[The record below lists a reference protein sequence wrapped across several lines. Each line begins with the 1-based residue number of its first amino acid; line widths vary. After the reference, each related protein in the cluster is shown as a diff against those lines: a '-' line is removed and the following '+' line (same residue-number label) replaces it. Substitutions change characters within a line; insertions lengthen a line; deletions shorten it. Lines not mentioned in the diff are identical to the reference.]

1 MSAFIQTPHPLLPFV
16 SPQQFATDFETARA
30 LLVEREKRIQ
40 LEKEDAIRYGYEP
53 EHWQKA
59 EKLAKKYRDLL
70 VLGGNRS
77 GKSTWAGK
85 MVVRTL
91 LEKPNSRVWCF
102 QTTNDNSISMQ
113 QPIVWN
119 FMPRELRTAKRNK
132 VTNISYTQKNGFSE
146 NTAVLPNKSQVWFRN
161 YAQDI
166 TTIEGGEIDLAW
178 CDELVPL
185 DWLETIR
192 FRLLDRNGILLVT
205 FTPIEGYSPT
215 VKNYLQGAKDIE
227 ESDAEL
233 LPKRSGKGFEKVPV
247 VQECVTRNAGIIYF
261 QTKNNPWA
269 GYERMKIELA
279 KQPREKILCRAY
291 GVPIKA
297 TATRFPRFR
306 ESVHVVKA
314 DQVPKDGTNYLFCD
328 PAGTKNWFMIWVR
341 IDAAERAWVYR
352 EWPQTDT
359 YIEGFGY
366 PDAWAISS
374 GKKADGETGD
384 GQKSC
389 GFGLLP
395 YKREIERLE
404 ALDGIEVFERWIDSR
419 YANTTVAGTREHA
432 TTLLEDLADAG
443 MSFRSCPG
451 ENIEEGVG
459 LINDA
464 LYYDEEAP
472 IEHNNAPGLYISER
486 CTNTIWALKEWTGQD
501 GQKGASKDP
510 IDCLRYLFTSG
521 VGNVE
526 GGKLNVTGGG
536 SY

>member
-1 MSAFIQTPHPLLPFV
+1 MTFTQSPHPLLPFI
-16 SPQQFATDFETARA
+16 PPEHFLADPEGAKR
-30 LLVEREKRIQ
+30 LLVEREKRISS
-40 LEKEDAIRYGYEP
+40 EKEDPVRYGYEP
-53 EHWQKA
+53 EHWTKA
-59 EKLAKKYRDLL
+59 EKIAKRYRDLL

-91 LEKPNSRVWCF
+91 LEKPASRVWCF

-119 FMPRELRTAKRNK
+119 FMPRELRLAKRNK

-192 FRLLDRNGILLVT
+192 FRLLDRNGLLLVT

-215 VKNYLQGAKDIE
+215 VKNYLQGAKTIE
-227 ESDAEL
+227 ESEAEL
-233 LPKRSGKGFEKVPV
+233 LPKKNGKGFEMVPV
-247 VQECVTRNAGIIYF
+247 VQECTTRNAGVIYF

-269 GYERMKIELA
+269 GYGRMKTELA

-306 ESVHVVKA
+306 EAVHVVKA
-314 DQVPKDGTNYLFCD
+314 DQIPKDGTNYLFCD
-328 PAGTKNWFMIWVR
+328 PAGGKNWFMLWIR
-341 IDAAERAWVYR
+341 IDAGERAWVYR
-352 EWPQTDT
+352 EWPQCDT
-359 YIEGFGY
+359 YIEGVGHAG
-366 PDAWAISS
+366 PWAVSS
-374 GKKADGETGD
+374 GKKADGEAGD
-384 GQKSC
+384 GQKSF
-389 GFGLLP
+389 GFGLFA
-395 YKREIERLE
+395 YKGEIERVE
-404 ALDGIEVFERWIDSR
+404 KLDGVEVFERWIDSR
-419 YANTTVAGTREHA
+419 YANTTVAGTREQS
-432 TTLLEDLADAG
+432 TTLLEELEDAG
-443 MSFRSCPG
+443 MSFRACPG

-464 LYYDEEAP
+464 LFYNEEHK
-472 IEHNNAPGLYISER
+472 IDHLNAPKLYVSEC
-486 CTNTIWALKEWTGQD
+486 CTNTIWALKEWTGSD

-510 IDCLRYLFTSG
+510 IDCLRYLLTSG

-526 GGKLNVTGGG
+526 GGRLHVTGGG
-536 SY
+536 TY